1 MRFQVL
7 FLYLMDEPPEIR
19 EICGSDT
26 QSLREVEVGQQQ
38 GR

>member
-7 FLYLMDEPPEIR
+7 FLYLMDEPPEVK
-19 EICGSDT
+19 ESCGPDT
-26 QSLREVEVGQQQ
+26 QSLREVEVRQQQ